1 MAKRRAEADKTAVA
15 ARRPVRKR
23 SAAAASGDAHAEEQG
38 ESRRGPLAGVE
49 ERLQYRFRDPDLLL
63 LALTHRSVA
72 EEQGRNETDAD
83 NEQLEFLGDSVLDL
97 HVTELLLERF
107 GHRREGD
114 LTRMRA
120 MLVSREALSQVGVRL
135 QLGDALRLGADL
147 DASGGRQKTSLL
159 ANAVEA
165 VLAAM
170 YRDAGADGF
179 RAVGPFI
186 RREIFEPHLPEL
198 LRIAEDGA
206 NFGIM
211 GDWKSALQELL
222 QARGVGVPT
231 YRNAAELGET
241 QAERRF
247 VEEVLLGT
255 QVLGRGE
262 ARNRKAAQKAA
273 AAEAFRRLSGGPLAA
288 SDAGASAV
296 AVEGKA

>member
-1 MAKRRAEADKTAVA
+1 MPAKRKPNESNPPIPAL
-15 ARRPVRKR
+15 
-23 SAAAASGDAHAEEQG
+23 AASEASLRALED
-38 ESRRGPLAGVE
+38 
-49 ERLQYRFRDPDLLL
+49 RLQYHFRNPAILELS
-63 LALTHRSVA
+63 LTHRSVA

-97 HVTELLLERF
+97 HVTELLLEHF

-135 QLGDALRLGADL
+135 QLGEALRLGADL
-147 DASGGRQKTSLL
+147 DATGGRQKTSLL

-165 VLAAM
+165 ILAAI
-170 YRDAGADGF
+170 YRDAMPAGHA
-179 RAVGPFI
+179 AVAPLI
-186 RREIFEPHLPEL
+186 RREIFDPHLPDL
-198 LRIAEDGA
+198 LRIAQDGA

-241 QAERRF
+241 QADRRF
-247 VEEVLLGT
+247 VEEVLLGGK
-255 QVLGRGE
+255 VLAQGE

-273 AAEAFRRLSGGPLAA
+273 AAEAFRLLQAEPMALAA
-288 SDAGASAV
+288 AADPASLHS
-296 AVEGKA
+296 GKGDT

>member
-1 MAKRRAEADKTAVA
+1 M
-15 ARRPVRKR
+15 R
-23 SAAAASGDAHAEEQG
+23 SLEG
-38 ESRRGPLAGVE
+38 
-49 ERLQYRFRDPDLLL
+49 RLQYTFRNPALLA

-72 EEQGRNETDAD
+72 EERGRNETDAD
-83 NEQLEFLGDSVLDL
+83 NEQLEFLGDSILDL
-97 HVTELLLERF
+97 HVTELLLEHF

-135 QLGDALRLGADL
+135 QLGEALHLGADL
-147 DASGGRQKTSLL
+147 EAAGGRQKTSLL

-170 YRDAGADGF
+170 YRDGAPESHG
-179 RAVGPFI
+179 AVAPFI
-186 RREIFEPHLPEL
+186 RREIFDPHLPDL
-198 LRIAEDGA
+198 LRIAQDGA
-206 NFGIM
+206 NFGM
-211 GDWKSALQELL
+211 LGDWKSALQELL

-241 QAERRF
+241 QQDRRF
-247 VEEVLLGT
+247 IEEVLLGS

-273 AAEAFRRLSGGPLAA
+273 AAEAFRLLQEEPLALA
-288 SDAGASAV
+288 AV
-296 AVEGKA
+296 ASLTDGRAE

>member
-1 MAKRRAEADKTAVA
+1 MAKRKPKEPAQPISALTASEG
-15 ARRPVRKR
+15 PPR
-23 SAAAASGDAHAEEQG
+23 SLED
-38 ESRRGPLAGVE
+38 
-49 ERLQYRFRDPDLLL
+49 RLQYHFRNSALLE

-83 NEQLEFLGDSVLDL
+83 NEQLEFLGDSILDL

-135 QLGDALRLGADL
+135 QLGEALHLGADL
-147 DASGGRQKTSLL
+147 EATGGRQKTSLL

-165 VLAAM
+165 VLAAI
-170 YRDAGADGF
+170 YRDAAPDGHS
-179 RAVGPFI
+179 AVAPLI
-186 RREIFEPHLPEL
+186 RREIFNPHLPDL

-241 QAERRF
+241 QADRRF
-247 VEEVLLGT
+247 VEEVLLGDR
-255 QVLGRGE
+255 VLGRGE

-273 AAEAFRRLSGGPLAA
+273 AAEAFRLLQTESHLLAA
-288 SDAGASAV
+288 PADAATSAPGREDH
-296 AVEGKA
+296 A

>member
-1 MAKRRAEADKTAVA
+1 MAKRKPNKLTPPIQELAADAEPSSLRA
-15 ARRPVRKR
+15 
-23 SAAAASGDAHAEEQG
+23 
-38 ESRRGPLAGVE
+38 VE
-49 ERLQYRFRDPDLLL
+49 GRLHYEFENPALLG

-83 NEQLEFLGDSVLDL
+83 NEQLEFLGDSILDL
-97 HVTELLLERF
+97 HVTELLLEHF

-135 QLGDALRLGADL
+135 QLGDALLLGADL
-147 DASGGRQKTSLL
+147 EATGGRQKTSLL

-165 VLAAM
+165 VLAAI
-170 YRDAGADGF
+170 YRDAGSDGHA
-179 RAVGPFI
+179 AVGPFI
-186 RREIFEPHLPEL
+186 RREIFEPHLPDL
-198 LRIAEDGA
+198 RRIAADGA

-241 QAERRF
+241 QADRRF
-247 VEEVLLGT
+247 VEEVLLGSV
-255 QVLGRGE
+255 VLGRGE

-273 AAEAFRRLSGGPLAA
+273 AAEAFRLLQAEDLALAA
-288 SDAGASAV
+288 AADRISNVVASEGATDQSAV
-296 AVEGKA
+296 SKDAA

>member
-1 MAKRRAEADKTAVA
+1 MAKRKADKPGVPTDSGVPAKGA
-15 ARRPVRKR
+15 DRRAPAPSSPVPT
-23 SAAAASGDAHAEEQG
+23 
-38 ESRRGPLAGVE
+38 PLE
-49 ERLQYRFRDPDLLL
+49 DRLQYHFRDKALLE

-83 NEQLEFLGDSVLDL
+83 NEQLEFLGDSILDL

-135 QLGDALRLGADL
+135 QLGEALRLGADL
-147 DASGGRQKTSLL
+147 EATGGRQKTSLL

-165 VLAAM
+165 VLAAI
-170 YRDAGADGF
+170 YRDAAPDGHL
-179 RAVGPFI
+179 AVAPLI
-186 RREIFEPHLPEL
+186 RREIFEPHLPDL

-241 QAERRF
+241 QADRRF
-247 VEEVLLGT
+247 VEEVLLGE

-273 AAEAFRRLSGGPLAA
+273 AAEAFRLLQAEPLTLAA
-288 SDAGASAV
+288 AADSATGREQ
-296 AVEGKA
+296 AQ

>member
-1 MAKRRAEADKTAVA
+1 MSQRASRVSHHEPTSIVA
-15 ARRPVRKR
+15 GAPVLR
-23 SAAAASGDAHAEEQG
+23 ALED
-38 ESRRGPLAGVE
+38 
-49 ERLQYRFRDPDLLL
+49 RLGYHFRDESLLE
-63 LALTHRSVA
+63 LALTHRSLA
-72 EEQGRNETDAD
+72 EEQGRDETDAD

-97 HVTELLLERF
+97 YVTELLLERF
-107 GHRREGD
+107 GERREGD

-147 DASGGRQKTSLL
+147 EASGGRQKTSLL

-170 YRDAGADGF
+170 YRDAAPDSF
-179 RAVGPFI
+179 AAVGPFI
-186 RREIFEPHLPEL
+186 RREVFEPHLPDL
-198 LRIAEDGA
+198 LRIAEEGA

-231 YRNAAELGET
+231 YRNAAQLGDS
-241 QAERRF
+241 QADRRF
-247 VEEVLLGT
+247 VEEVVLAG

-273 AAEAFRRLSGGPLAA
+273 AAEAFRMLQEQPLALA
-288 SDAGASAV
+288 AAAEQDSSKGAA
-296 AVEGKA
+296 